1 MEEHRVCVT
10 PRVPE
15 VHGPGLIAMRWR
27 TRSSSSPI
35 SLDVSRQELRIINN
49 ALSEGLDRVDDR
61 LFPTLMGATKEEVE
75 VLLGDFRELRED
87 LPS

>member
-1 MEEHRVCVT
+1 
-10 PRVPE
+10 
-15 VHGPGLIAMRWR
+15 MRWR

-49 ALSEGLDRVDDR
+49 ALSEALDRVDDR